1 MSKEKV
7 FIVLSHVHTLKR
19 DPKTGK
25 GIENAWEVAEK
36 VEFVNQ
42 LRTRHYNSSTAI
54 ADYLNKKMLSGAKA
68 GMTDYSQ
75 FEGYI
80 RTKYAKQMADLDTM
94 YAAGQVNL
102 ELPEELPE
110 RPVFTDQFG
119 NVREKTVFDV

>member
-7 FIVLSHVHTLKR
+7 FIVLTHIHSLKK

-25 GIENAWEVAEK
+25 GVENAWEVAEK

-42 LRTRHYNSSTAI
+42 LRDRHYSSSTAI
-54 ADYLNKKMLSGAKA
+54 ADYLNRKMLSGRRA
-68 GMTDYSQ
+68 GMTDYAQ
-75 FEGYI
+75 FEEYI

-94 YAAGQVNL
+94 YAAAQVKL
-102 ELPEELPE
+102 EVPEDK
-110 RPVFTDQFG
+110 PVFVDQFG